1 MKDIK
6 RDASILEDS
15 CLDKL
20 GKFLE
25 TKTYFSNETCN
36 NIIIKQASFPSTS
49 EVQFNQTTITKLRNL
64 DKSDKD
70 ALHTYINDFI
80 KYESGCKFFFEEKK
94 SLDKLEE
101 DTFGQLIFQNEHVK
115 LFNNIPFLILLIS
128 YMKIF
133 FVPVISIIFPL
144 FAYFL
149 PYLLIKYVWRMPI
162 TYKMYQ
168 DIMGKMLSFSFDMTP
183 QKMLQNIFT
192 IFTFAQSMYQP
203 IQNAFHLHKI
213 HINIEELGRNV
224 YKFSESVKNIKTLL
238 TKNSIDFHISKSLDN
253 LPEYND
259 THRTFIEILE
269 QPYRLFSVSKDIS
282 KLEILWNIAQN
293 NEFNIAHLYS
303 SEKPYLSAS
312 YIVDFNL
319 EKEKRVGSSI
329 EINTRNHFLLSG
341 PNGGGKS
348 SFLRGILQTVL
359 LGQTF
364 GYAIAKDVHMT
375 PFDYILSGLHIVDN
389 PGKQSLFEKEILFA
403 REVLYHNNPNYK
415 GFVLFDEI
423 FHSTNPPD
431 GIKTSQVFLNKLW
444 SYDHICSII
453 STHVFEIIEESP
465 ETVEKICVNAI
476 RDTSG
481 IHYDYCVSK
490 GICKESS
497 VEQIWNK
504 VWLHAAS

>member
-1 MKDIK
+1 MT
-6 RDASILEDS
+6 SILDDS
-15 CLDKL
+15 SLNKL
-20 GKFLE
+20 GNFLN
-25 TKTYFSNETCN
+25 TKTYFSSETCN
-36 NIIIKQASFPSTS
+36 NMILKQASFPNKNSVLFHQ
-49 EVQFNQTTITKLRNL
+49 ETIYKLQNL
-64 DKSDKD
+64 DTTDKID
-70 ALHTYINDFI
+70 INRYINDFI
-80 KYESGCKFFFEEKK
+80 TYESGCKFFYEEKK
-94 SLDKLEE
+94 SLEKLEE
-101 DTFGQLIFQNEHVK
+101 DTFGQLIFQNAHVK
-115 LFNNIPFLILLIS
+115 IFNTIPFLILLIS

-133 FVPVISIIFPL
+133 FVPFVSIIFPL

-149 PYLLIKYVWRMPI
+149 PYLLIKYIWRLPI
-162 TYKMYQ
+162 SYEMYQ
-168 DIMGKMLSFSFDMTP
+168 QIMGKMWSFSLDMSP
-183 QKMLQNIFT
+183 QKMLQNLFT

-213 HINIEELGRNV
+213 HINIEELGRNI
-224 YKFSESVKNIKTLL
+224 YMFSESVKNIQKILK
-238 TKNSIDFHISKSLDN
+238 KNSIDFHISKSLVN

-282 KLEILWNIAQN
+282 KFEILWSIAQHS
-293 NEFNIAHLYS
+293 EFNKVQLYNT
-303 SEKPYLSAS
+303 EKPYLSAS

-319 EKEKRVGSSI
+319 EKDQRVGSTI
-329 EINTRNHFLLSG
+329 EINNKNHFLLSG

-364 GYAIAKDVHMT
+364 GYTIAKDVNMT
-375 PFDYILSGLHIVDN
+375 PFDFILSGLHIVDN

-453 STHVFEIIEESP
+453 STHVFEIIEQSP
-465 ETVEKICVNAI
+465 AHVEKICVNAK
-476 RDTSG
+476 RDTTG
-481 IHYDYCVSK
+481 IHYDYCISK

-504 VWLHAAS
+504 VWLAETAGSIE